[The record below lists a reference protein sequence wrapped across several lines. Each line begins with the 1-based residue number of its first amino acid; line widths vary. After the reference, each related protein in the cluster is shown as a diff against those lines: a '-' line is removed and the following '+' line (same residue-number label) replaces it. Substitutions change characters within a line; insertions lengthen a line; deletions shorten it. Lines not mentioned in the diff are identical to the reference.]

1 MTVEFKTGDLL
12 KEPAQALVNT
22 VNCVG
27 VMGKGIALQFKQA
40 YPQNL
45 NSMKLLTGFT
55 PKALLTNRK
64 SYRPLSAKQRLLELV
79 DTLEI
84 HGVLTDYNARLIE
97 AIALSPLWDK
107 ENHRDFIELGLKIAR
122 RQFSDMA
129 MNDTNE
135 ESLASPE
142 NPNNWKK

>member
-1 MTVEFKTGDLL
+1 
-12 KEPAQALVNT
+12 
-22 VNCVG
+22 
-27 VMGKGIALQFKQA
+27 
-40 YPQNL
+40 
-45 NSMKLLTGFT
+45 MKLLTGFI
-55 PKALLTNRK
+55 PRALLTTNRC
-64 SYRPLSAKQRLLELV
+64 YRPPSPKQRLLELI

-107 ENHRDFIELGLKIAR
+107 ENPRDFIELGLKIAR